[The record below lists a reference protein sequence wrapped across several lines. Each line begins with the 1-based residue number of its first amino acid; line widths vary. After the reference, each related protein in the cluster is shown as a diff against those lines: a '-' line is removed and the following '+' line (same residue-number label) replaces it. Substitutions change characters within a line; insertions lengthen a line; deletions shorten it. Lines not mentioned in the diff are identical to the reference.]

1 MPSKNKLLKLQE
13 KEQKKEEEE
22 NKKRLDEY
30 WSQGTNKKGEKNAK
44 LQHEKQME
52 KMQKAKEKQ
61 DLIQCDEETMRHI
74 KTNIKKSKNKSNGLS
89 FSPKID
95 IQKSNEEKL
104 KQEQLRIQREDKEL
118 LREKKEKQA
127 QLKNINLYHQDELM
141 IKPNNTLEDSED
153 NTISGIDDAID
164 FLNNKSTIMTF
175 NEYYELELENLKR
188 GFPGLRLSQYK
199 DRVHKSWKISKYNP
213 KNILI

>member
-30 WSQGTNKKGEKNAK
+30 WSQGTNKKGEKKAK
-44 LQHEKQME
+44 LQNEKQME
-52 KMQKAKEKQ
+52 KIQKTKDKQ
-61 DLIQCDEETMRHI
+61 DLLLVEEETMSHI
-74 KTNIKKSKNKSNGLS
+74 KTNIKKSKNKNNGLS
-89 FSPKID
+89 FTPKID
-95 IQKSNEEKL
+95 TQKSNEEKL
-104 KQEQLRIQREDKEL
+104 KQEQLRIQREEKEL

-153 NTISGIDDAID
+153 NVISGIDDAID
-164 FLNNKSTIMTF
+164 FLNNKNTIMTF

-199 DRVHKSWKISKYNP
+199 DRIHKSWKNSKYNP
-213 KNILI
+213 KNMI